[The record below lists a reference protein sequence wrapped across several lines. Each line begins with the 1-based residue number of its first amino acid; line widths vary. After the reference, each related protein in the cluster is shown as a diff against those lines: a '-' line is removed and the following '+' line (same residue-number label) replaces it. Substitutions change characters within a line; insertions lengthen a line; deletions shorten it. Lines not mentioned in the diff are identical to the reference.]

1 MTYHE
6 CLSVHSAEYLFSE
19 DNRIMKLIK
28 KYLSGSNKNSKSEE
42 VQLIAF
48 NLLSAFL

>member
-1 MTYHE
+1 MTHHE
-6 CLSVHSAEYLFSE
+6 CLSVHSAEDFFK

-28 KYLSGSNKNSKSEE
+28 KYLSGSKKNSKAEE